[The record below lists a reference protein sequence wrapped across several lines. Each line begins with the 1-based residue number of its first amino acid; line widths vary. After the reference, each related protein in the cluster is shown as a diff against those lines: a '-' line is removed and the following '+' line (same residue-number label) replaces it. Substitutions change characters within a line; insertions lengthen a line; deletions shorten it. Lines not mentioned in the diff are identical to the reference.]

1 MFSNTLQKIPN
12 TEQISPSTK
21 HSIPSTEQK
30 HDSTM
35 PNIHC
40 TEQNIP
46 TVGIFF
52 SSSNSDIQGNFASTQ
67 SKIC

>member
-1 MFSNTLQKIPN
+1 MFSNTEQKIAN
-12 TEQISPSTK
+12 TEQISSSTK

-52 SSSNSDIQGNFASTQ
+52 SSSN
-67 SKIC
+67 